1 MIAKVSQAVRA
12 VHGQQTACKGVSQM
26 AKKYI
31 LKIKDIHK
39 KRAMQWAYHYDK
51 REIVKQISPSLDVH
65 RIITIIQ
72 NYIPAPELLVDGS
85 LLNGR
90 PHLAGIRQAE
100 TVLSWTYPQSE
111 LLCIWYW
118 AADYWQ
124 NFVKAFQALPDPI
137 YEDYWYAYDA
147 NIDALRF
154 LPISQKAVDNSS
166 IPVDNPVDKWG
177 GTMGEKHEFP
187 RNEAVS
193 RRAW

>member
-90 PHLAGIRQAE
+90 PHLAGIRLDLPAKR
-100 TVLSWTYPQSE
+100 TALYLVLGSR
-111 LLCIWYW
+111 LLAKLCKGISGTTR
-118 AADYWQ
+118 
-124 NFVKAFQALPDPI
+124 PD
-137 YEDYWYAYDA
+137 
-147 NIDALRF
+147 L
-154 LPISQKAVDNSS
+154 
-166 IPVDNPVDKWG
+166 
-177 GTMGEKHEFP
+177 
-187 RNEAVS
+187 
-193 RRAW
+193 